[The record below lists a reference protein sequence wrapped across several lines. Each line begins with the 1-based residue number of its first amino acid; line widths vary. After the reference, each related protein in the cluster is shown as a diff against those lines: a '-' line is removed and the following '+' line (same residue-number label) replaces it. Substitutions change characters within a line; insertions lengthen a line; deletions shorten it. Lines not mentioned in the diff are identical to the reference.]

1 MNVNGT
7 YRISIEMS
15 ARKQAEGL
23 LTITN
28 RLLGIVTDVNAPKPP
43 DKEEH
48 IQDIIKMM
56 KSNQEII
63 DSISLTITED
73 LIVLRTDEGSLTAKI
88 ERREEEKDGKVTI
101 YHNSEDWGQSCW
113 KLTLCD
119 NYLFLDSEDELSDY
133 VFESD
138 GG

>member
-1 MNVNGT
+1 
-7 YRISIEMS
+7 MS
-15 ARKQAEGL
+15 ARRQVEGL
-23 LTITN
+23 LATTN
-28 RLLGIVTDVNAPKPP
+28 RLMGIVTDVSIPEPP

-48 IQDIIKMM
+48 IQEVIKMM

-73 LIVLRTDEGSLTAKI
+73 SIVFTTDEGTLTTKI

-101 YHNSEDWGQSCW
+101 YHNSEDWGYSCW

-133 VFESD
+133 VFERNVSD
-138 GG
+138 KD